1 MELTQIYTA
10 GDEIEAHLLKRALQ
24 RSGIDI
30 KIEPD
35 FSGPPVGGMFPVGGA
50 MPHKQWRIWVQKSDY
65 ARARDVISKVT
76 PKGARHKDKPPRWAA
91 LMQTILNALCLTMV
105 VLAIAGIV
113 WSLLL
118 KFLHS

>member
-1 MELTQIYTA
+1 VYTA
-10 GDEIEAHLLKRALQ
+10 PNETDAVLLRGYLRRAGI
-24 RSGIDI
+24 RS
-30 KIEPD
+30 ELRPD
-35 FSGPPVGGMFPVGGA
+35 FSGPPVGGMFPVGGI
-50 MPHKQWRIWVQKSDY
+50 MPHKQWSIWVQKSDY
-65 ARARDVISKVT
+65 ARARDVILKVT
-76 PKGARHKDKPPRWAA
+76 PKGTRHKSKPPRWAA